1 MIAEVI
7 PRSLRY
13 CGLEEGV
20 RIWLIV
26 AVFPLNLDLVGEVLR
41 VVPNSPDEARTATRQ
56 PRQPEEIHA
65 GNRCNATL
73 LDRVAALV
81 EDSLDLQPGVVDSEA
96 GRRN

>member
-1 MIAEVI
+1 M
-7 PRSLRY
+7 
-13 CGLEEGV
+13 
-20 RIWLIV
+20 IWLIV